1 MNPGLTP
8 AVQQALQ
15 RRAGAPQLS
24 QVSPQA
30 PMQNTVPQPMNPS
43 EMTATSNP
51 PASTSAPSQKFEP
64 QNQDD
69 MIVMAL
75 IEHLKN
81 NTKLK
86 KQEME
91 LSNPSPQ
98 AMGGGGYMEHKI
110 PKLMSEGYPQKQ
122 AVAIAYSMKDKN
134 QGGGGYTPYM

>member
-1 MNPGLTP
+1 MNPATSSP
-8 AVQQALQ
+8 AVMQALQ
-15 RRAGAPQLS
+15 RRTGAPQLT

-51 PASTSAPSQKFEP
+51 PAMTSTPSQKFEP

-81 NTKLK
+81 STKLK
-86 KQEME
+86 KEEMQ
-91 LSNPSPQ
+91 LSQPQ
-98 AMGGGGYMEHKI
+98 GIGGGGKMMH
-110 PKLMSEGYPQKQ
+110 
-122 AVAIAYSMKDKN
+122 
-134 QGGGGYTPYM
+134 TPYI